1 MQRTG
6 LLVMLLLAGAAVCS
20 RAEDRCTAILVGA
33 KASANGAPMTTHSA
47 DCASCDFRIAKA
59 SANGAP
65 MTTHSADCAS
75 CDFRIAK
82 VPAQRHDDGEQ
93 HDVVLIK
100 LGYPRYGDVYKPENL
115 DTRFYQWNETAPI
128 GSIPEVSETYGYID
142 GVYGIL
148 NEHQL
153 AMGESTCSARFVS
166 RPKQHGGEALFDIA
180 ALSRVAMQ
188 RTKTARDA
196 ILLMGDLAVQ
206 YGYYGAEWEGDGAFG
221 EAGEA
226 LTIADP
232 QEAWVFHILPDDTG
246 RSAIWAAQRVPDD
259 HVSVVANE
267 FVIHDVR
274 PSDSANFLA
283 SANLFDVAIR
293 HSLWHPDSGIAFD
306 FARIYSAPVTAPS
319 SGLAYSNRRV
329 WRVLTLTNPEEGAAL
344 SPTAEEY
351 PFSIRASRRLS
362 PLDIMAFHRDHYEG
376 TPFDMTQGAAAGPF
390 GDPDRYDP
398 SPNGD
403 LTADDLSRGH
413 FERAISIFRASY
425 SFVSVL
431 DPANADNAYL
441 CYSFVSVLDPANA
454 DNAYL
459 WFGQY
464 APHASVYAP
473 VFAKVDRVPT
483 EYSASSL
490 FAFDKQS
497 SFWVNALVGNWAA
510 RFYRF
515 AHPYVSAAQR
525 QLETGAEQLV
535 ADIREQ
541 AAEMK
546 RRDGDSAMRQFLTE
560 QSELFARE
568 SVASMWQLFEYLVT
582 VFHDGYEMT
591 GFDKGELHA
600 KKLFYPKWWL
610 ELVGFFGEGHEPSG
624 EGRPGASISSGAASS
639 EVHGVS
645 YTVTL
650 LSCLLTGG
658 IGVAAGVVLSRKR
671 AKTEYHR
678 IQ

>member
-1 MQRTG
+1 M
-6 LLVMLLLAGAAVCS
+6 
-20 RAEDRCTAILVGA
+20 
-33 KASANGAPMTTHSA
+33 
-47 DCASCDFRIAKA
+47 
-59 SANGAP
+59 
-65 MTTHSADCAS
+65 
-75 CDFRIAK
+75 
-82 VPAQRHDDGEQ
+82 
-93 HDVVLIK
+93 
-100 LGYPRYGDVYKPENL
+100 
-115 DTRFYQWNETAPI
+115 
-128 GSIPEVSETYGYID
+128 
-142 GVYGIL
+142 
-148 NEHQL
+148 
-153 AMGESTCSARFVS
+153 
-166 RPKQHGGEALFDIA
+166 
-180 ALSRVAMQ
+180 
-188 RTKTARDA
+188 
-196 ILLMGDLAVQ
+196 
-206 YGYYGAEWEGDGAFG
+206 
-221 EAGEA
+221 
-226 LTIADP
+226 
-232 QEAWVFHILPDDTG
+232 
-246 RSAIWAAQRVPDD
+246 
-259 HVSVVANE
+259 
-267 FVIHDVR
+267 
-274 PSDSANFLA
+274 
-283 SANLFDVAIR
+283 
-293 HSLWHPDSGIAFD
+293 
-306 FARIYSAPVTAPS
+306 
-319 SGLAYSNRRV
+319 
-329 WRVLTLTNPEEGAAL
+329 
-344 SPTAEEY
+344 
-351 PFSIRASRRLS
+351 
-362 PLDIMAFHRDHYEG
+362 
-376 TPFDMTQGAAAGPF
+376 
-390 GDPDRYDP
+390 
-398 SPNGD
+398 
-403 LTADDLSRGH
+403 
-413 FERAISIFRASY
+413 
-425 SFVSVL
+425 
-431 DPANADNAYL
+431 
-441 CYSFVSVLDPANA
+441 DPANA

-624 EGRPGASISSGAASS
+624 EGQPGASMSSGAASS
-639 EVHGVS
+639 EAYGVS

-658 IGVAAGVVLSRKR
+658 LGVAAGVVMSRKR